1 MEARI
6 GSPSILDDNVKGK
19 KRSRS
24 AEGMAALVSIA
35 KAMTSHLKE
44 TNGTMAE
51 IGHRIGYD
59 QDLSK
64 ARRRVYA
71 KLLPLGFDT
80 HTRMKVTA
88 MITKDAAQL
97 DLFSIVL
104 EEDKAEWV
112 MMLLGGF
119 FNQDN

>member
-1 MEARI
+1 
-6 GSPSILDDNVKGK
+6 
-19 KRSRS
+19 
-24 AEGMAALVSIA
+24 
-35 KAMTSHLKE
+35 MTSHLKE

-64 ARRRVYA
+64 ARQRVYA
-71 KLLPLGFDT
+71 ELLPLGFNT
-80 HTRMKVTA
+80 HTRMKAAA
-88 MITKDAAQL
+88 MIAKDATQL
-97 DLFSIVL
+97 DLFSSVP
-104 EEDKAEWV
+104 EKDEAEWV